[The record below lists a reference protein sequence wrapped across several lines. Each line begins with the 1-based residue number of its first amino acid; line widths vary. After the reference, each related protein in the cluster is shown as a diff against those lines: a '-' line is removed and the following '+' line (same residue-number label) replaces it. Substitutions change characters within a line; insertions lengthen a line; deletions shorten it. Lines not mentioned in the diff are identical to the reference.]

1 VTVLD
6 GIISGVRKI
15 SQHASSRCPGP
26 TWSGSWAGEPVRDP
40 MPAFRSSALSVIA
53 EVKRSSPSKGDL
65 ADIPDPAALAA
76 AYEAGGAAAISVL
89 TEQRRFRGSLAD
101 LDAVRA
107 GVDVPVLRKDFT
119 VDPYQV
125 WEARAHGADL
135 ILLIVAALSDGDL
148 AMLKREADDLGL
160 TCLVEVHTADETRRA
175 LQLGATVLGVN
186 NRNLKTLDVDPG
198 MFERLVTL
206 IPADVVRVCESG
218 LLTPDDAA
226 RAAAAGADA
235 VLVGEALVRDHA
247 PTRAVA
253 DMIAAGTLASYR
265 RP

>member
-1 VTVLD
+1 
-6 GIISGVRKI
+6 
-15 SQHASSRCPGP
+15 
-26 TWSGSWAGEPVRDP
+26 
-40 MPAFRSSALSVIA
+40 M
-53 EVKRSSPSKGDL
+53 
-65 ADIPDPAALAA
+65 
-76 AYEAGGAAAISVL
+76 
-89 TEQRRFRGSLAD
+89 
-101 LDAVRA
+101 
-107 GVDVPVLRKDFT
+107 
-119 VDPYQV
+119 
-125 WEARAHGADL
+125 
-135 ILLIVAALSDGDL
+135 
-148 AMLKREADDLGL
+148 
-160 TCLVEVHTADETRRA
+160 
-175 LQLGATVLGVN
+175 LGVN